1 MDKSFDR
8 LLKVCSSFS
17 VTILLLLLYVV
28 LLASATIIE
37 KYYGTSVAKDLI
49 YYSPVIV
56 VVQVLL
62 VVIFFLF
69 IGKYQNLRSGRI
81 GLFLTH
87 IAFVIIIVGAF
98 TTHLTGKDGIVHIR
112 EGESTKTMI
121 IGDGQGYK
129 SEDLPFSI
137 KLNDFILKRYPGSK
151 SPSSYESKVTIMDGN
166 ETIDAHIYMN
176 NVLDIKGYRF
186 FQSSFD
192 QDEKGTILSVS
203 YDVVGRNI
211 TYFGYAVLFF
221 SLIFSLIEPNGRFR
235 RLYNKLN
242 SLGKRTFFVVS
253 FLTLACSM
261 YSENIGELELINKY
275 VVNKEH
281 ADVFGKLPM
290 QSGNGRM
297 MPINTFSS
305 EVLRK
310 LHKSDKIGNLNSD
323 QFLISLFIM
332 PDAWMRVPLF
342 FVDNEDLVSKFSLS
356 SPYCSYV
363 QVFDSLEN
371 YKLEKELDLIYR
383 KNPTERNHMDKAI
396 LKLDE
401 QVNIFHSLINRQ
413 YINIFP
419 LPEDETHTWYAPGDN
434 LNEFSGKDSMF
445 VAGIFNW
452 YLEAVGD
459 GLQNNDWSEA
469 GKIVDMIDTY
479 QQAKSVGVDI
489 SHDKIQ
495 TEVQYNKLNIFKY
508 CRIGYLILG
517 GLTLVLAVLGLFG
530 IYESKYIKYLLL
542 FGIISVFAF
551 HLYGMGVRWYIGG
564 YAPWSNSYETMV
576 YVACTIIIA
585 GFIFVKRNLLIFS
598 LATIFSGVVLFVSGL
613 NWMDPQI
620 TTLVPVLKS
629 PWLMFHVA
637 VIVAAYGFFGLGCL
651 TGITNMV
658 LMIVLKYNPKK
669 NFIITRIK
677 ECTIVNEMSLWIG
690 LVLMTIGTFL
700 GAIWANESWGRYWGW
715 DPKETWALITM
726 LVYAIVT
733 HIHLLKNPAKVWLF
747 NLLSVIGISS
757 VLMTFFGVNYFLS
770 GMHSYGQNDNI
781 SNLFVWIILAFV
793 LIAILGF
800 FSYISINKNIN
811 LLNKVNHENI

>member
-1 MDKSFDR
+1 
-8 LLKVCSSFS
+8 
-17 VTILLLLLYVV
+17 
-28 LLASATIIE
+28 
-37 KYYGTSVAKDLI
+37 
-49 YYSPVIV
+49 
-56 VVQVLL
+56 
-62 VVIFFLF
+62 
-69 IGKYQNLRSGRI
+69 
-81 GLFLTH
+81 
-87 IAFVIIIVGAF
+87 
-98 TTHLTGKDGIVHIR
+98 
-112 EGESTKTMI
+112 
-121 IGDGQGYK
+121 
-129 SEDLPFSI
+129 
-137 KLNDFILKRYPGSK
+137 
-151 SPSSYESKVTIMDGN
+151 
-166 ETIDAHIYMN
+166 
-176 NVLDIKGYRF
+176 
-186 FQSSFD
+186 
-192 QDEKGTILSVS
+192 
-203 YDVVGRNI
+203 
-211 TYFGYAVLFF
+211 
-221 SLIFSLIEPNGRFR
+221 
-235 RLYNKLN
+235 
-242 SLGKRTFFVVS
+242 
-253 FLTLACSM
+253 
-261 YSENIGELELINKY
+261 
-275 VVNKEH
+275 
-281 ADVFGKLPM
+281 M

-733 HIHLLKNPAKVWLF
+733 HIHLLKSPAKVWLF

>member
-1 MDKSFDR
+1 M
-8 LLKVCSSFS
+8 
-17 VTILLLLLYVV
+17 
-28 LLASATIIE
+28 
-37 KYYGTSVAKDLI
+37 
-49 YYSPVIV
+49 
-56 VVQVLL
+56 
-62 VVIFFLF
+62 
-69 IGKYQNLRSGRI
+69 
-81 GLFLTH
+81 TH
-87 IAFVIIIVGAF
+87 IAFVIILVGAF
-98 TTHLTGKDGIVHIR
+98 ITHLTGKDGIVHIR
-112 EGESTKTMI
+112 EGESSKTMI
-121 IGDGQGYK
+121 IGAGQGYK

-151 SPSSYESKVTIMDGN
+151 SPFSYESKVTIIDGN
-166 ETIDAHIYMN
+166 ETLDDHIYMN

-186 FQSSFD
+186 LQSSFD
-192 QDEKGTILSVS
+192 QDEQGTILSVS
-203 YDVVGRNI
+203 YDVAGRHI
-211 TYFGYAVLFF
+211 TYLGYAVLFF
-221 SLIFSLIEPNGRFR
+221 ALMLSLIEPKGRFR

-253 FLTLACSM
+253 FMTVACSM
-261 YSENIGELELINKY
+261 YSENINELELINKY
-275 VVNKEH
+275 VINKEH
-281 ADVFGKLPM
+281 AEEFGKLPM
-290 QSGNGRM
+290 QSVNGRM

-310 LHKSDKIGNLNSD
+310 LYKSDKIRNLNSD

-332 PDAWMRVPLF
+332 PDVWMRVPLF
-342 FVDNEDLVSKFSLS
+342 FVDDKDLVSKYSLS

-371 YKLEKELDLIYR
+371 YKLAKELDIIYR
-383 KNPTERNHMDKAI
+383 KNPSERNHMDKAI

-401 QVNIFHSLINRQ
+401 QVNIFHSLINRR

-419 LPEDETHTWYAPGDN
+419 LPEDETHTWYASGDI
-434 LNEFSGKDSMF
+434 LNNFSGKDSMF
-445 VAGIFNW
+445 VSGIFNW
-452 YLEAVGD
+452 YLEAVED

-469 GKIVDMIDTY
+469 GKIVGMIDTY
-479 QQAKSVGVDI
+479 QQAQSVGVDI

-495 TEVQYNKLNIFKY
+495 VEVQYNKLNIFKY

-542 FGIISVFAF
+542 FGVMFVFVF
-551 HLYGMGVRWYIGG
+551 HLYGMGIRWYIGG

-576 YVACTIIIA
+576 YVACTIIIS

-651 TGITNMV
+651 TGVTNMI

-669 NFIITRIK
+669 DFIVTRIK

-726 LVYAIVT
+726 LVYVIVT
-733 HIHLLKNPAKVWLF
+733 HIHLLKSPVKVWLF
-747 NLLSVIGISS
+747 NLLSVISISS
-757 VLMTFFGVNYFLS
+757 VLMTFLGVNYFLS

-781 SNLFVWIILAFV
+781 SNLFGLYWLLSLLLFLVFFHIYQSIKILT
-793 LIAILGF
+793 
-800 FSYISINKNIN
+800 Y
-811 LLNKVNHENI
+811 